1 MIDETSV
8 DVLAFACVAFE
19 FPDSA
24 GGGQP
29 LFGAFTA
36 RLRLMMKDS
45 WPKCAKFSSASLPL
59 FTGSSANFLLALRL

>member
-29 LFGAFTA
+29 LFGAFA
-36 RLRLMMKDS
+36 AQIAFDDE
-45 WPKCAKFSSASLPL
+45 
-59 FTGSSANFLLALRL
+59 GLLAKVRKVFLRVVTAVQPDQATSF